1 MRMSA
6 PPTSDIPGAALI
18 AGRYRVV
25 DRLGTGG
32 MAVVFLAEDTVLD
45 RMVAVKRLR
54 ASAPKDS
61 AERFDREAKLGA
73 SLNHPNLVTVFDT
86 VSGEDELVIV
96 MEYVPGTALSEL
108 LARGPLDTARA
119 VGVLSGV
126 AAALD
131 YAHAHGVVHRD
142 VKPANVLIR
151 DDRVVKLADLGVATA
166 AHASRIT
173 AATDVVG
180 TLAYIAPE
188 RLEENG
194 MGGPPADI
202 YSLAAVA
209 FEALSGRKAQRGGTP
224 LEILQLASGEP
235 PPDLGEAW
243 RDAPPRAAE
252 VLQRGLGADPAER
265 QGSASEL
272 VGELEA
278 ALEPPGGSTARIP
291 APGAAAAAAGE
302 RRTTELRVNV
312 PRPGRIAAI
321 VALVSGVAVAAIV
334 IAMSLSSGDGSGDG
348 RPEAGT
354 RSAQGDGAG
363 RQDDTDRESAREG
376 TDEAMV
382 GGPGGSDPATGA
394 ALNDEGYGLIQQGQY
409 EEAVPV
415 LERAVASF
423 PKGTDDLNY
432 AYALY
437 NLGHALRLSSR
448 PREAIPILERR
459 LEIPDQIATVSRE
472 LEAAR
477 ADAAE

>member
-1 MRMSA
+1 MSA
-6 PPTSDIPGAALI
+6 PPTSDIPGDALI

-32 MAVVFLAEDTVLD
+32 MAVVLLAEDTVLD
-45 RMVAVKRLR
+45 RMVAVKHLR

-86 VSGEDELVIV
+86 VSGQDELVIV

-119 VGVLSGV
+119 LPMLSGV

-151 DDRVVKLADLGVATA
+151 DDGVVKLADLGVATA
-166 AHASRIT
+166 AHVSRIT
-173 AATDVVG
+173 TATDVVG

-188 RLEENG
+188 RLEEDG

-224 LEILQLASGEP
+224 LEILQLASGGS
-235 PPDLGEAW
+235 PPDLREAW

-252 VLQRGLGADPAER
+252 VLKRGLGADPAER

-278 ALEPPGGSTARIP
+278 ALEPPGGSTGKHP
-291 APGAAAAAAGE
+291 APGAAAGAGE

-321 VALVSGVAVAAIV
+321 VALASGVAVAAIV
-334 IAMSLSSGDGSGDG
+334 IAMSLSGGDGSGDG
-348 RPEAGT
+348 PSEAGT
-354 RSAQGDGAG
+354 QSAPRDGAG
-363 RQDDTDRESAREG
+363 QQDNDNADRESAPEG
-376 TDEAMV
+376 TNEAVV
-382 GGPGGSDPATGA
+382 GGPGGSDPAAGA
-394 ALNDEGYGLIQQGQY
+394 ALNDEGYGLTQQGRY
-409 EEAVPV
+409 EQAVPV

-437 NLGHALRLSSR
+437 NLGHALRLSGR

-459 LEIPDQIATVSRE
+459 LEIPNQTATVSRE